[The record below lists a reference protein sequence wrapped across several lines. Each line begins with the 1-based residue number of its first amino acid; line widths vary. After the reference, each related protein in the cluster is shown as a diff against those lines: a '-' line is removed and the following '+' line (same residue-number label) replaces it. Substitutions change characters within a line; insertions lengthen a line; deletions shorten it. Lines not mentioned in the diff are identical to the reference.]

1 MLEAVDKA
9 LVGIVSVV
17 FVQALVALTAE
28 VIEVV
33 LVIRNRVM
41 RKPADAELE
50 LNVAAH
56 GDVVGILERLWVF

>member
-1 MLEAVDKA
+1 M
-9 LVGIVSVV
+9 VGIVAVV
-17 FVQALVALTAE
+17 SVQALIALTAE

-41 RKPADAELE
+41 RKPADAELKF
-50 LNVAAH
+50 NVAAH

>member
-1 MLEAVDKA
+1 M
-9 LVGIVSVV
+9 VGIVAVVSV
-17 FVQALVALTAE
+17 QSLIALTAE